1 MPSVPLVLL
10 RPPMLLDNG
19 LSCATFACKYRHFS
33 KHFRCH
39 CKSRKEGVRRLQCC
53 SRQRNGF
60 FKVTIERTF
69 WALWF
74 SCFYDNF
81 AYTLA
86 NATWSAMCQNVLMSK
101 LEANFYGRQKCS
113 FDQLWS
119 DFVADFDLPLDI
131 WKFHLS
137 IFIGLFWTLLILWS
151 LTQIE
156 VLRVIYS
163 QSKITEIVILKIF
176 CWKNNW
182 FFLFTKK
189 N

>member
-1 MPSVPLVLL
+1 MVYRVPLL
-10 RPPMLLDNG
+10 RVNTDILANIFAVIANLEKKESGGCNVAVDN
-19 LSCATFACKYRHFS
+19 ATVS
-33 KHFRCH
+33 
-39 CKSRKEGVRRLQCC
+39 
-53 SRQRNGF
+53 

-113 FDQLWS
+113 FNHLWS

-156 VLRVIYS
+156 VLRVIHS
-163 QSKITEIVILKIF
+163 QSKITEIAILKNF
-176 CWKNNW
+176 C
-182 FFLFTKK
+182 
-189 N
+189 

>member
-1 MPSVPLVLL
+1 MCNTNRILHNPYSPSVPLVLL
-10 RPPMLLDNG
+10 RYVVLDNG

-69 WALWF
+69 WVLWF

-86 NATWSAMCQNVLMSK
+86 NAMWSAMCQNVLRTAKVLFQSS
-101 LEANFYGRQKCS
+101 LIRFCCR
-113 FDQLWS
+113 FWS
-119 DFVADFDLPLDI
+119 ST
-131 WKFHLS
+131 WH
-137 IFIGLFWTLLILWS
+137 
-151 LTQIE
+151 
-156 VLRVIYS
+156 
-163 QSKITEIVILKIF
+163 LKIPSF
-176 CWKNNW
+176 Y
-182 FFLFTKK
+182 FHRPFLNTIDIMESDTDRST
-189 N
+189 